1 MRVAEE
7 SSVNSQTLGTLFSL
21 KTSNTSLKSREER
34 VVGQVVVVKAF
45 HVCAM

>member
-7 SSVNSQTLGTLFSL
+7 NAFDGQTLSTRFSL
-21 KTSNTSLKSREER
+21 KTSNTSLKSRDER